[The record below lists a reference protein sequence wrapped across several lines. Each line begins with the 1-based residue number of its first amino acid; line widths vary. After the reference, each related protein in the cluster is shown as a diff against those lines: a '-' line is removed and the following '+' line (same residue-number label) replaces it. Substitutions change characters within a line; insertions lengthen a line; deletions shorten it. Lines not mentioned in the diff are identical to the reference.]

1 MLSTGTAFDRRPEKT
16 SKTLTFVW
24 FDQTEGGQQLLKID
38 FSPKLV
44 KNLSSTQEIPA
55 DPMKIEIK
63 LFANFREYLPP
74 GSEKYSCWLDLE
86 EGTTVG
92 QALERLKIPLS
103 IPMIALVNGLHRTF
117 EDRLQ
122 PGDVLSIFPPVA
134 GG

>member
-1 MLSTGTAFDRRPEKT
+1 VREPLS
-16 SKTLTFVW
+16 
-24 FDQTEGGQQLLKID
+24 QTIRVE
-38 FSPKLV
+38 V
-44 KNLSSTQEIPA
+44 
-55 DPMKIEIK
+55 K

-74 GSEKYSCWLDLE
+74 GSDSYSCWVEME

-92 QALERLKIPLS
+92 QTLERLKIPLS

-117 EDRLQ
+117 EDPLR

>member
-1 MLSTGTAFDRRPEKT
+1 
-16 SKTLTFVW
+16 
-24 FDQTEGGQQLLKID
+24 LKID
-38 FSPKLV
+38 FCPKLF
-44 KNLSSTQEIPA
+44 KNLSSRKEIPG
-55 DPMKIEIK
+55 DPMKTEIK

-92 QALERLKIPLS
+92 EALERLKIPLS
-103 IPMIALVNGLHRTF
+103 IPMIALVNGLHRTS

>member
-1 MLSTGTAFDRRPEKT
+1 MIIKIIKGF
-16 SKTLTFVW
+16 
-24 FDQTEGGQQLLKID
+24 LKID
-38 FSPKLV
+38 FCPKLF
-44 KNLSSTQEIPA
+44 KNLSSAQEMPA
-55 DPMKIEIK
+55 DPMKTEIK

-92 QALERLKIPLS
+92 QALERLKIPFS